1 MTAAHTNQET
11 WQTALQWVE
20 SNRPLIRRIAAPY
33 LRHMAADSD
42 DLLQEAALAAFQALR
57 AVRRKQ
63 AAGQFTSYFRVI
75 FKTHCLKLASGIQTV
90 HSLEDYLPY
99 RSEQEE
105 ERPTPEPRQIEQAL
119 EQVSKRQREVC
130 TWILGQAE
138 PVSTPELAQHF
149 KVSRRHACRLIHNSI
164 ARLTRA
170 A

>member
-63 AAGQFTSYFRVI
+63 APEQFTCYFRVI
-75 FKTHCLKLASGIQTV
+75 FKTHCLKLASGIQTDPAGKADTVVSYSQVVDIIDPVQV
-90 HSLEDYLPY
+90 HQHPAIGVVGAGLPFGKG
-99 RSEQEE
+99 
-105 ERPTPEPRQIEQAL
+105 PEKL
-119 EQVSKRQREVC
+119 LD
-130 TWILGQAE
+130 T
-138 PVSTPELAQHF
+138 
-149 KVSRRHACRLIHNSI
+149 
-164 ARLTRA
+164 
-170 A
+170 